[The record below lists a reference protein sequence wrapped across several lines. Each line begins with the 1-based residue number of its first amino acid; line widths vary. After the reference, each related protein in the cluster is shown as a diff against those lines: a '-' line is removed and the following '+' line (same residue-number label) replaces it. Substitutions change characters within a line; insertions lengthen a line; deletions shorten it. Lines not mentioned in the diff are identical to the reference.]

1 MKASIKQL
9 TNALLA
15 TTEGK
20 SGKKL
25 EEVARSFV
33 EVLAKRGELGRVR
46 EVIRRLTTRV
56 VAETAFPLKPA
67 QRKAIQ
73 DATGTMIEEVV
84 DPSLIGGLRLRINDR
99 IIDGTVLG
107 QVEQLKRTL
116 SE

>member
-1 MKASIKQL
+1 MKVTVKQL

-15 TTEGK
+15 TSEGK

-25 EEVARSFV
+25 EENARSFV

-46 EVIRRLTTRV
+46 DVVRRLTTTV

-67 QRKAIQ
+67 QRKSIQ
-73 DATGTMIEEVV
+73 DATGAILEEIV
-84 DPSLIGGLRLRINDR
+84 DPALIGGLRLRINDR
-99 IIDGTVLG
+99 IIDGTVAG
-107 QVEQLKRTL
+107 QLEQLKRTL